1 MTRDADSGVDLYWLP
16 LGAGGWF
23 VRLNGKVY
31 EALVAFRD
39 GRARRD
45 LYHSA
50 LVVEALDGR
59 FVIES
64 APVRTGDGTERGAV
78 SGGAV
83 GARAAGRSR
92 LFRYEL
98 RCWRDGV
105 IQDVGEAVDS
115 PQRLT
120 SEPEIARRVLDLMP
134 LVPTPV
140 WGRDELRTG
149 DMWNSNSVIAWLV
162 ERAGLDADSR
172 RPPLGGRA
180 PGWTAGVVVARRAD
194 GLRAD

>member
-1 MTRDADSGVDLYWLP
+1 MDLYWLP

-23 VRLNGKVY
+23 VRLNGKAY
-31 EALVAFRD
+31 EALVSFRD
-39 GRARRD
+39 RRVRRD

-50 LVVEALDGR
+50 LIVELGGGR

-64 APVRTGDGTERGAV
+64 APVRSRDGADRGVV

-83 GARAAGRSR
+83 GARAAGHLR

-105 IQDVGEAVDS
+105 IPDVEEAVDS

-120 SEPEIARRVLDLMP
+120 NDPEIAGRVLDLMP

-140 WGRDELRTG
+140 WGRDELRAG
-149 DMWNSNSVIAWLV
+149 DMWNSNSVISWLV
-162 ERAGLDADSR
+162 ERAGLDAESR
-172 RPPLGGRA
+172 LPPVGGRA
-180 PGWTAGVVVARRAD
+180 PGWSAGVVVARRPDAT
-194 GLRAD
+194 